1 MDTVSKSYLKTHML
15 RVFREV
21 EKSGKEL
28 VVTDHNRPV
37 LRIVPVKQ
45 GNSVEELFGDVRGS
59 VVYREDPDKPTD
71 GEWGEL

>member
-28 VVTDHNRPV
+28 IVTDHNRPV

-45 GNSVEELFGDVRGS
+45 GNSVEEVFCGVQGRVAYSEDVNT
-59 VVYREDPDKPTD
+59 PTD